1 MLMLFSVAVC
11 SHHVWFVF
19 DAHLVLISLALHNFH
34 FVMPGSSYLVF
45 GETQSGTTELWK
57 RLSCWETTIVLE
69 TLAFHLGTRKR
80 GLSYPW
86 TIWFAILEISGRL
99 SMDWF

>member
-1 MLMLFSVAVC
+1 MEPRRLHSRLHLTCLMLMLFSLAVF

-45 GETQSGTTELWK
+45 GETE
-57 RLSCWETTIVLE
+57 
-69 TLAFHLGTRKR
+69 
-80 GLSYPW
+80 
-86 TIWFAILEISGRL
+86 
-99 SMDWF
+99 